1 MTNEPREPE
10 NEQAFEQDLEAVQTE
25 WSRME
30 QAEPPELLDQ
40 AVLNAARRDLEP
52 RWKIR
57 PMSWLGGFATAAV
70 VVLAIT
76 ITLEQ
81 QGPQTPEPT
90 LEDIG
95 QLKRDAAS
103 TPELEESTT
112 MKAQHAPLPAAE
124 PRAQTREAKRQ
135 KQAISIT
142 PAAKEGNN
150 AKIKINPPAF
160 DASQFN
166 MTPGAPAKAGPDTAE
181 LSETATDAEDEP
193 DQSQAPRDAEDWIQH
208 LLLLR
213 EIGHMKGLAGEL
225 AAFRHYYPEYPL
237 PEELAE
243 LEP

>member
-1 MTNEPREPE
+1 MTNEPRKPE
-10 NEQAFEQDLEAVQTE
+10 NEEAFEQDLEAVQAK
-25 WSRME
+25 WSRVE

-40 AVLNAARRDLEP
+40 AVLNAARRDLES
-52 RWKIR
+52 RRKRR
-57 PMSWLGGFATAAV
+57 PMYWLSGFATAAV

-76 ITLEQ
+76 VTLEQ
-81 QGPQTPEPT
+81 QGPQSPEPP
-90 LEDIG
+90 LEDTG
-95 QLKRDAAS
+95 QLKQNAAS
-103 TPELEESTT
+103 TPRLEESAV
-112 MKAQHAPLPAAE
+112 MKAEHTPLPSAE

-135 KQAISIT
+135 KQTISLT
-142 PAAKEGNN
+142 PAAEEGNN

-160 DASQFN
+160 DASRLN
-166 MTPGAPAKAGPDTAE
+166 MTPGAPAKAGVDAADPSKTAAD
-181 LSETATDAEDEP
+181 SEEEA
-193 DQSQAPRDAEDWIQH
+193 DQNQVPRDAEDWIQQ